1 MSGARQANRQPEGQ
15 PDGRVECV
23 VVGAGAVGLACARAL
38 AISGHE
44 VLVLERHGAIGT
56 EVSARNSEVIHAGI
70 YYPAGSLRARL
81 CVEGRRK
88 LYDYLASHHIPH
100 RACGKLIVA
109 GNEAQA
115 GELAMIARRAY
126 ANGVDDLTELS
137 GAKAM
142 SMEPALK
149 AVAALHSPSTGI
161 LDAHA
166 YMLSLQGGLED
177 HGGTI
182 AFGTRLKRADVKPY
196 GFRLY
201 TDDTVLDCR
210 MLVNSAG
217 LAAVP
222 LARAIDGL
230 DPAHVPQRYFAKGN
244 YFTLAGRAPFS
255 RLIYPVP
262 EAAGL
267 GVHLTLDMGG
277 QARFGP
283 DVEWITPDSDDRID
297 YRVDEARGAIFYDA
311 IRRYWPDLK
320 DGALSPAYAG
330 VRPKIH
336 GPEEAAADFVISGP
350 ESHGIAGLVNL
361 FGIESPGLTSSLAIA
376 DTVVHTLTP

>member
-1 MSGARQANRQPEGQ
+1 MSGTPQA
-15 PDGRVECV
+15 DGHVDCV

-38 AISGHE
+38 AMRGHE
-44 VLVLERHGAIGT
+44 VLVLERHSAIGT

-70 YYPAGSLRARL
+70 YYPAGSVRAKL
-81 CVEGRRK
+81 CVEGRHK

-109 GNEAQA
+109 SNEAQA
-115 GELAMIARRAY
+115 GELASIAARAR
-126 ANGVDDLTELS
+126 ANGVDDLSEIS
-137 GAKAM
+137 GTQAM
-142 SMEPALK
+142 AMEPALK

-182 AFGTRLKRADVKPY
+182 AFGTRLERAEVRPD

-201 TDDTVLDCR
+201 TNGMVLDCE

-217 LAAVP
+217 LTAVP
-222 LARAIDGL
+222 LARSIDGL
-230 DPAHVPQRYFAKGN
+230 DAAHVPQRYFAKGN

-283 DVEWITPDSDDRID
+283 DVEWITPEGDEAID
-297 YRVDEARGAIFYDA
+297 YRVEESRGAIFYDA

-320 DGALSPAYAG
+320 DGSLTPAYAG

-336 GPEEAAADFVISGP
+336 GPDEVAADFVISGP